1 MRYKFIDTP
10 EPMYVSTREQAV
22 SLVNIMSKLD
32 RVGFDTETTGLSKT
46 EARIKFF
53 SFGFENT
60 RFCAPVRLLPIF
72 QPILECPTVAK
83 CMTNAK
89 FDMHMV
95 ANHGIEIKGHIFDTV
110 AMDWLHDENRQG
122 RHGLKQCAADY
133 LGLKMAPFT
142 QVFGSVGTTDKE
154 VETLCRMHDALE
166 TKDPSLALELLALVG
181 QIEMDPGAL
190 EDMQLVSK
198 RLAVGRSFPLKL
210 LTASQVLKIGRKY
223 GLCPTTRGKAG
234 YVSDFSELMG
244 LGPVDKDD
252 RDSVTK
258 VLGDSDVLIEAH
270 EILLHYLSSLSQN
283 DRPPLDM
290 IQLMVGDYAS
300 LDAWAS
306 FMLVAALEEK
316 LSEEFIQPGVSI
328 LDYYNS
334 TTATLV
340 RILWMLERRGF
351 QLDVDEI
358 EKLATPMAN
367 DISRLEREFV
377 SLAGWS
383 VNPNSP
389 TQLVDLF
396 FEKRGNQWVDPFGAP
411 PWKMSSGGTTGQK
424 KPSISKE
431 VIDDWAE
438 KGDPRAKCLQEHRVL
453 QKLHSTYIDA
463 LPKTVDWRKRIHTDL
478 KIAGTVTGRLSS
490 GDPNL
495 QNIPARGDWG
505 RRIRK
510 FFIAGKW
517 GSSDDWCLP
526 EVEHVRPP
534 NLPRDQQMVLVV
546 ADYEQLEMRIMAH
559 MSGDP
564 TMISTIKSGKDL
576 HSMTGALAVGANYDD
591 ISAAKKAEH
600 PTKDQLAL
608 LELRAQM
615 KAVGFGLLYGIG
627 AKKLGSQLGLKM
639 VKKIARN
646 GASYDT
652 CPEAEELIQKYFS
665 IYPKVFEFI
674 EDTHYACQ
682 NDLFVQTILGRYRR
696 LPDILS
702 KDKGLAKQ
710 AERQSVNSRIQGSAA
725 DIAIQAMIN
734 CETSPILRSCGVRML
749 MQIHDE
755 LVFEV
760 PDIPEVLDIAKKEI
774 RAQMENPFVMDVP
787 ILISMDSAAS
797 WGDAK

>member
-1 MRYKFIDTP
+1 
-10 EPMYVSTREQAV
+10 
-22 SLVNIMSKLD
+22 
-32 RVGFDTETTGLSKT
+32 
-46 EARIKFF
+46 
-53 SFGFENT
+53 
-60 RFCAPVRLLPIF
+60 
-72 QPILECPTVAK
+72 
-83 CMTNAK
+83 MTNAK

-505 RRIRK
+505 TGYRLPTEAEWEKAARGGVNGWLYPW
-510 FFIAGKW
+510 AGSDEIQTALLNYRSSGFEKTTPVGSYPSNGYGLFDMAGNVTEW
-517 GSSDDWCLP
+517 CWDMGANSYPPGSAVDPRGPTEGSSFRHVRGGSWADREGEQQVANKQMCLP
-526 EVEHVRPP
+526 DTRKPY
-534 NLPRDQQMVLVV
+534 LGFRTVL
-546 ADYEQLEMRIMAH
+546 
-559 MSGDP
+559 
-564 TMISTIKSGKDL
+564 
-576 HSMTGALAVGANYDD
+576 
-591 ISAAKKAEH
+591 
-600 PTKDQLAL
+600 
-608 LELRAQM
+608 
-615 KAVGFGLLYGIG
+615 
-627 AKKLGSQLGLKM
+627 SQGQ
-639 VKKIARN
+639 
-646 GASYDT
+646 
-652 CPEAEELIQKYFS
+652 P
-665 IYPKVFEFI
+665 
-674 EDTHYACQ
+674 
-682 NDLFVQTILGRYRR
+682 
-696 LPDILS
+696 
-702 KDKGLAKQ
+702 
-710 AERQSVNSRIQGSAA
+710 
-725 DIAIQAMIN
+725 
-734 CETSPILRSCGVRML
+734 
-749 MQIHDE
+749 
-755 LVFEV
+755 
-760 PDIPEVLDIAKKEI
+760 
-774 RAQMENPFVMDVP
+774 
-787 ILISMDSAAS
+787 
-797 WGDAK
+797 